1 MNKEQ
6 KAQAVEEIAS
16 GLTEAGAIFAIDYR
30 GISVPQAKELRVKL
44 AESDAAFKVV
54 KNRLAKRAVEQT
66 GTEGLDGLLEGPT
79 ALTLIKGDPVT
90 AAKTISTFSREHD
103 VLVFKGGIMDGAP
116 LEPDQF
122 VAIARLPGRDVLYGQ
137 LVGMTASPLTG
148 LVAGLANMISGL
160 GRQLAQ
166 MADQG
171 LVTGE
176 APAIEEPAAVEEEPP
191 AEEDAPSSEEEEAPA
206 EEEAPSSEEEAGTD
220 AAEEPAAGT
229 SDDVAVE
236 AAEPAAPPEPEPA
249 GNEAEGEAS
258 GGVIPEAPETSEATE
273 TETETPE
280 DAGDAGVP
288 AGADSEEE

>member
-6 KAQAVEEIAS
+6 KAQAIEEIAT

-44 AESDAAFKVV
+44 SESDAAFKVV

-90 AAKTISTFSREHD
+90 AAKTIATFSREHN
-103 VLVFKGGIMDGAP
+103 VLVFKGGLMDGAA
-116 LEPDQF
+116 LEPEQF

-148 LVAGLANMISGL
+148 LVTGLANMISGL

-166 MADQG
+166 VADQG
-171 LVTGE
+171 LVSGE
-176 APAIEEPAAVEEEPP
+176 APAEARTEEEPAEDAPVPGAGEHIEEPP
-191 AEEDAPSSEEEEAPA
+191 AEEDAAPEQEGA
-206 EEEAPSSEEEAGTD
+206 EGTD
-220 AAEEPAAGT
+220 AEP
-229 SDDVAVE
+229 
-236 AAEPAAPPEPEPA
+236 EPAAPETSDETENENPEETGDA
-249 GNEAEGEAS
+249 D
-258 GGVIPEAPETSEATE
+258 APEGT
-273 TETETPE
+273 
-280 DAGDAGVP
+280 
-288 AGADSEEE
+288 DSEEE